1 VNDTLMNSESTA
13 LYLEENRR
21 WRFDWLLPALSQ
33 PRQTFARIVASEA
46 SSWLTPVV
54 VLMLTAL
61 VRVVVAGSI
70 KQAAAATGQIT
81 LPPGFEF
88 YTPEQQAQFQ
98 QAMSAT
104 SGPVFT
110 YVLPAVLAVLGVLV
124 GWLVIG
130 WLLHLVL
137 TLLGGRSSSSQMLNI
152 AAWASLPF
160 AVRDIIRIVA
170 MLNSE
175 QLLDYPGLAGFAPGG
190 EGSGALFLAALLAL
204 VDLFLLWHIYLL
216 GVGVRRSD
224 TLPAAKAWGAIILT
238 VLLVLLVRATPA
250 LIAAQFSDLTII
262 RPFF

>member
-1 VNDTLMNSESTA
+1 MSSETTA

-21 WRFDWLLPALSQ
+21 WRFDWLLPALVQ
-33 PRQTFARIVASEA
+33 PRQTFGRIAAASA
-46 SSWLTPVV
+46 GTWLTPIL

-61 VRVVVAGSI
+61 VRVVISGSI

-81 LPPGFEF
+81 LPPGFEY

-110 YVLPAVLAVLGVLV
+110 YVLPAVLALIGVLV

-137 TLLGGRSSSSQMLNI
+137 TLLGGRSSSAQILNI

-160 AVRDIIRIVA
+160 ALRDIVRIVA
-170 MLNSE
+170 MLNSQ
-175 QLLDYPGLAGFAPGG
+175 QLLDYPGLSGFAPAG
-190 EGSGALFLAALLAL
+190 EGNTAIYLAALLSL
-204 VDLFLLWHIYLL
+204 VDIYLLWQIYLL
-216 GVGVRRSD
+216 GIGVRSGD
-224 TLPAAKAWGAIILT
+224 SLPAGKAWTAVCLT
-238 VLLVLLVRATPA
+238 VLFVLLVRAVPA